1 MRPVLIRVG
10 GGRGGLI
17 DRSGTRTMS
26 FQPKP
31 VRLDDCRDV
40 PPGAAGL
47 AKRADAGSVDGPAAL
62 APEKRGA
69 TDALG
74 RAATAHLGG
83 TAEEAATV
91 AQVDAGRRAVAGRE
105 AAAGQAVLRPGHNVW
120 RIETA
125 PRARLLADPAN
136 YYAALRQTLLQARR
150 TVIIVGWDIDS
161 RTPLV
166 GPSKRAD
173 DGLPDTLGAF
183 LQELVRRRPDL
194 EIKLLLWDYS
204 VFYSLEREFLPIQVL
219 QRDTPAAIELCLDD
233 VVPIGA
239 SHHQKLVVVDDGV
252 AFCGGIDLTVRRWDS
267 PDHRADNPDRVDPA
281 GKPYPPFHDVQLMVD
296 GDAARALGDLARA
309 RWQIAADEEIRPPEQ
324 GAEAPWP
331 ASIEP
336 DFRDIAVGIARTRP
350 KHGDLERIAEVETLF
365 LDMIASATRSI
376 YIENQFLTSS
386 TIAGAISARLAA
398 QPELE
403 VLIVGPR
410 THQTWLEHMSMLA
423 GRIRFRSIVES
434 GFTDSEGG
442 PATRVRLVYP
452 YVDAGGEPLGVMVHA
467 KVMIIDD
474 RLFRTGSANLCN
486 RSCGTDTECDV
497 VIEARDDAERA
508 GIAALRDRMVAE
520 HCGVA
525 PEVFSAALSAHGGS
539 LLKAVDAVTQP
550 GRGLA
555 PIEDGSLS
563 DGDIGH
569 YLVAAADPERPPEI
583 GEFFLETS
591 SGAPRP
597 MRTSRIWQ
605 GILAVGLVALFGLAW
620 RYTPLSQF
628 ADEAFIASVL
638 PDPSSPWTPLAIV
651 AVFVVAGLFAFPVTL
666 LIGTTAALFGLWPG
680 IGYAAAGALS
690 SAVAG
695 YLIGCVIGLDSIRRT
710 FGPRVNR
717 IANGFAKR
725 GIVAVTAVRLVPI
738 APFSVVNVM
747 AGAMRIRLLDF
758 VIGTLLGLAPG
769 LALMSVLGEQ
779 MVAMIANPSWTDVAG
794 LLLLVAAWVG
804 VSVALQ
810 WGISRLRR
818 SGDAADT
825 PDDGRTTPRS

>member
-1 MRPVLIRVG
+1 M
-10 GGRGGLI
+10 
-17 DRSGTRTMS
+17 
-26 FQPKP
+26 
-31 VRLDDCRDV
+31 
-40 PPGAAGL
+40 AAGP
-47 AKRADAGSVDGPAAL
+47 D
-62 APEKRGA
+62 PEILPG
-69 TDALG
+69 DALG
-74 RAATAHLGG
+74 RAGASHPGVAAERAATAEQ
-83 TAEEAATV
+83 A
-91 AQVDAGRRAVAGRE
+91 DAGRRAVADHAE
-105 AAAGQAVLRPGHNVW
+105 AAGEPVLRPGHNVW

-125 PRARLLADPAN
+125 ARATLLADAAN
-136 YYAALRQTLLQARR
+136 YYAALRQALLQATR

-166 GPSKRAD
+166 GPDKRAT
-173 DGLPDTLGAF
+173 DGLPETLGAF
-183 LQELVRRRPDL
+183 LQELVRQRPDL

-239 SHHQKLVVVDDGV
+239 SHHQKLVVVDDAV
-252 AFCGGIDLTVRRWDS
+252 AFCGGIDLTVRRWDNPAHS
-267 PDHRADNPDRVDPA
+267 ADNPLRVDPA

-296 GDAARALGDLARA
+296 GDAARALGELARA
-309 RWQIAADEEIRPPEQ
+309 RWQTAADEEIRPP
-324 GAEAPWP
+324 AEGVATPWP
-331 ASIEP
+331 VGIEP
-336 DFRDIAVGIARTRP
+336 DFRDIAIGIARTQPR
-350 KHGDLERIAEVETLF
+350 HGDLERIAEIETLF

-386 TIAGAISARLAA
+386 TIAGAIAARLAA

-423 GRIRFRSIVES
+423 GRIRFRAIVES
-434 GFTDSEGG
+434 GLAEVEGG
-442 PATRVRLVYP
+442 PAARVRLVYP
-452 YVDAGGEPLGVMVHA
+452 HVGGEGEPAAVMVHA

-497 VIEARDDAERA
+497 VIEARGDAERA
-508 GIAALRDRMVAE
+508 GIAALRDRMIAE

-525 PEVFSAALSAHGGS
+525 PKVFAAALAEHDGS
-539 LLKAVDAVTQP
+539 LLKAVDAVAQP

-569 YLVAAADPERPPEI
+569 FLVAAADPERPPEF
-583 GEFFLETS
+583 GEFFLDSS
-591 SGAPRP
+591 SGTPRP

-605 GILAVGLVALFGLAW
+605 GILALALVAVFALAW
-620 RYTPLSQF
+620 RYTPLSRF

-638 PDPSSPWTPLAIV
+638 PDPSSPWTPLAVI

-666 LIGTTAALFGLWPG
+666 LIGTTAALFGAWPG
-680 IGYAAAGALS
+680 VGYAAAGALS

-695 YLIGCVIGLDSIRRT
+695 YLIGCVIGLDSIRAT

-747 AGAMRIRLLDF
+747 AGAMRIRPLDF

-769 LALMSVLGEQ
+769 LALMSMLGER
-779 MVAMIANPSWTDVAG
+779 MAAMMADPSWTDIVG
-794 LLLLVAAWVG
+794 LLLLIAAWIG

-810 WGISRLRR
+810 WGVSRLRR
-818 SGDAADT
+818 AHDAAGDT
-825 PDDGRTTPRS
+825 AADAVAGRD